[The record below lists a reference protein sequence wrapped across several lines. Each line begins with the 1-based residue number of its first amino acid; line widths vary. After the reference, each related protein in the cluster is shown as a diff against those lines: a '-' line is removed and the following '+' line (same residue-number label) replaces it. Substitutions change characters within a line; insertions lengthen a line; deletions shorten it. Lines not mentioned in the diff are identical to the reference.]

1 MKTATTLVIAVL
13 ALAAAATAL
22 AGGDRVPAKV
32 SLELGPAVGL
42 FKGKV
47 SADDSACYAGRKV
60 RIVRISGDDVRVG
73 KTYTKINGHY
83 KVQTTETS
91 GDWIAKV
98 KHETLAGVDC
108 KGAQSKVRSAG

>member
-1 MKTATTLVIAVL
+1 MR
-13 ALAAAATAL
+13 AATATAIVVVSLL
-22 AGGDRVPAKV
+22 AATAAFAGSARVPAKI
-32 SLELGPAVGL
+32 SLQLGNTPGL

-47 SADDSACYAGRKV
+47 TSSDSACFSGRKV
-60 RIVRISGDDVRVG
+60 RIVRVSGPDVRVG

-108 KGAQSKVRSAG
+108 KGAQSKIRSAG